1 MTILERKNRYYKVI
15 HPPDKSSQSVMNA
28 FAALKSEYG
37 KRFSTV
43 FKIIITDN
51 GSEFSRLA
59 ELKLEMKQRFTM
71 HTYSSYE
78 KGSNERHNGL
88 VFYAISFQREDAL
101 AVYLMRIF
109 RTLKAG

>member
-1 MTILERKNRYYKVI
+1 
-15 HPPDKSSQSVMNA
+15 MNA

-43 FKIIITDN
+43 FKIITTDN

-101 AVYLMRIF
+101 TVYLMRIF